1 LTNHERKR
9 LLEAYSEYV
18 NGRFSELTGLV
29 VLVVGFCLGTLSA
42 ETIPP
47 IYNLLIIVV
56 VLATFLVL
64 MLKERNAPDS
74 KLRST
79 LNELEGKYAN
89 RDNSEETM
97 EEIRSYDIWNGF
109 SGRAI
114 KSNLPLVFGTGF
126 CIYALVEHS
135 AKVLTCGTT

>member
-1 LTNHERKR
+1 LTNYERKK

-18 NGRFSELTGLV
+18 NGRFSELTGFV

-42 ETIPP
+42 QKIQP

-56 VLATFLVL
+56 VLATFLFL

-74 KLRST
+74 NLRST
-79 LNELEGKYAN
+79 LNDYEQKYKN
-89 RDNSEETM
+89 TENNQQIM
-97 EEIRSYDIWNGF
+97 EEIRSYDLWNGF

-114 KSNLPLVFGTGF
+114 KSNLPLIFGTIF
-126 CIYALVEHS
+126 CIYTILEHS
-135 AKVLTCGTT
+135 AKAFKLW

>member
-1 LTNHERKR
+1 MTNYERKK

-18 NGRFSELTGLV
+18 NGRFSELTGFV

-42 ETIPP
+42 QKIQP

-56 VLATFLVL
+56 VLATFLFL

-74 KLRST
+74 NLRST
-79 LNELEGKYAN
+79 LNDYEQKYKN
-89 RDNSEETM
+89 TENNQQIM
-97 EEIRSYDIWNGF
+97 EEIRSYDLWNGF

-114 KSNLPLVFGTGF
+114 KSNLPLIFGTIF
-126 CIYALVEHS
+126 CIYTILEHS
-135 AKVLTCGTT
+135 AKAFKLW

>member
-42 ETIPP
+42 QKIQPE
-47 IYNLLIIVV
+47 YNLLIMVV
-56 VLATFLVL
+56 VLATFLFL
-64 MLKERNAPDS
+64 MLNERNAPDS

-79 LNELEGKYAN
+79 LDELESKYGKKEEN
-89 RDNSEETM
+89 GETM

-114 KSNLPLVFGTGF
+114 KSNLPLIFGVIF
-126 CIYALVEHS
+126 CIYTIVEHS
-135 AKVLTCGTT
+135 AKTFNLW

>member
-1 LTNHERKR
+1 MTNYERKS

-18 NGRFSELTGLV
+18 NGRFSELTGFV

-42 ETIPP
+42 EKIQPF
-47 IYNLLIIVV
+47 YNLIIMVV
-56 VLATFLVL
+56 VFSTFLFL

-74 KLRST
+74 NLKLT
-79 LNELEGKYAN
+79 LDRLDEKYRN
-89 RDNSEETM
+89 RENNQEIM

-114 KSNLPLVFGTGF
+114 KSNLPLIFGTIF
-126 CIYALVEHS
+126 CVYTAVEHAANAFS
-135 AKVLTCGTT
+135 WW